1 MTKIQLHSTLLMIS
15 FRMIRDT
22 PHDYVILTYKE
33 SLLALCRSRDCAAVQ
48 SRDLSMSRLSGAV
61 TPTRH
66 TYGRKDIIYMIRVS
80 EILMRANMCVR
91 AT

>member
-15 FRMIRDT
+15 FRMI
-22 PHDYVILTYKE
+22 PHMTMLFLTYKE
-33 SLLALCRSRDCAAVQ
+33 SLLAACRSRDCAASQ
-48 SRDLSMSRLSGAV
+48 SRDLSMSRLSGTV

-66 TYGRKDIIYMIRVS
+66 TYGRKDIIFMIRVS